1 MNPTNMEEKMQK
13 GTLTLTWFFMAKPG
27 REAVAAGTTMLK
39 MLKAYTDPMAEWSP
53 TAEVERTEVDDI
65 ADIITEDVDV
75 ASPVYFEGDEAMSID
90 EAYAEQ
96 FGRTIA
102 DDFGK

>member
-1 MNPTNMEEKMQK
+1 
-13 GTLTLTWFFMAKPG
+13 MAKPG
-27 REAVAAGTTMLK
+27 REAVAAGTTMQK
-39 MLKAYTDPMAEWSP
+39 MLKAYADPLAEWSP
-53 TAEVERTEVDDI
+53 TAEVERTDVDDI

-75 ASPVYFEGDEAMSID
+75 ASPVYFEGEDVMSIE
-90 EAYAEQ
+90 EAYRRQ